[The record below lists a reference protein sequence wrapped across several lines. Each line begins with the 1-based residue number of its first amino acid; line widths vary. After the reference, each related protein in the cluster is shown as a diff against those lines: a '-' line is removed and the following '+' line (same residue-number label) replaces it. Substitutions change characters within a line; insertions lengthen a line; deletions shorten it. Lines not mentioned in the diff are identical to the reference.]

1 MLEKLLI
8 DRTINHQLCAMR
20 KKQRETDFAAQLDL
34 TKAIDICRGMEYAH
48 QQILAMTSIECAGE
62 ELHEN
67 KVNSRACL
75 PQASASVVSRH
86 ILLLDLGEK

>member
-8 DRTINHQLCAMR
+8 DRTINHQLCAMH
-20 KKQRETDFAAQLDL
+20 KKKERLISRHQLDL

-62 ELHEN
+62 ELH
-67 KVNSRACL
+67 KV
-75 PQASASVVSRH
+75 
-86 ILLLDLGEK
+86 EKTK